1 MAKFDYDE
9 LIKKVVDADEQ
20 GLMNT
25 VKDALNVGLSPSE
38 IIMKGIG
45 AGLKIVGDKF
55 ERGEFWLTN
64 LVSSADIVQ
73 KALKELLEPEIVKR
87 KEVRKS
93 LGKVVIGTV
102 EGDVHDIGKSIV
114 IAMLIAEGFEV
125 IDIGTDVPAEAFIDK
140 VKEVNA
146 NVVGASAM
154 LTTTALKQK
163 ELANALKNE
172 GLIGKVQYII
182 GGVAAS
188 KEWAEEIGA
197 AYAVDSVETP
207 KVIKKILGLQL
218 S

>member
-1 MAKFDYDE
+1 MAKFDYE
-9 LIKKVVDADEQ
+9 EMIKKVVDADET
-20 GLMNT
+20 GLMNA
-25 VKDALNVGLSPSE
+25 VKNALNLGLSPGD

-45 AGLKIVGDKF
+45 AGLKIVGDKY

-64 LVSSADIVQ
+64 LVTSADIVQ
-73 KALKELLEPEIVKR
+73 KALKELLEPEISKR

-114 IAMLIAEGFEV
+114 IAMLIAEGFE
-125 IDIGTDVPAEAFIDK
+125 IFDLGTDVPTKTFIDK
-140 VKEVNA
+140 IKEVNA
-146 NVVGASAM
+146 DVVGASAM

-163 ELANALKNE
+163 ELADALKNE
-172 GLIGKVQYII
+172 GLIDKVQYII

-197 AYAVDSVETP
+197 SYAIDSVEAP
-207 KVIKKILGLQL
+207 KVIKKILGIGI

>member
-1 MAKFDYDE
+1 MAEFDYGE
-9 LIKKVVDADEQ
+9 MIKKVVDADEQ
-20 GLMNT
+20 GLFNT
-25 VKDALNVGLSPSE
+25 VKNALNLGLSPSD

-45 AGLKIVGDKF
+45 AGLKIVGGKY

-64 LVSSADIVQ
+64 LVTSADIVQ
-73 KALKELLEPEIVKR
+73 KALKELLEPEIIKR

-114 IAMLIAEGFEV
+114 IAMLVAEGFE
-125 IDIGTDVPAEAFIDK
+125 IFDIGTDVPTKAFIDK
-140 VKEVNA
+140 IKEVNA
-146 NVVGASAM
+146 DVVGASAM

-163 ELANALKNE
+163 ELADALKKE
-172 GLIGKVQYII
+172 GLIHKVQYMI

-197 AYAVDSVETP
+197 SYAIDSVEAP
-207 KVIKKILGLQL
+207 KVIKKILGIGI

>member
-1 MAKFDYDE
+1 MVEFDYDE
-9 LIKKVVDADEQ
+9 IIKKVVDADEQ
-20 GLMNT
+20 GLMNA
-25 VKDALNVGLSPSE
+25 VKNALGLGLSPGD

-45 AGLKIVGDKF
+45 AGLKIVGEKF
-55 ERGEFWLTN
+55 EQGEFWLTN

-73 KALKELLEPEIVKR
+73 KALKGLLEPEIIKR

-93 LGKVVIGTV
+93 LGKVVMGTV

-125 IDIGTDVPAEAFIDK
+125 IDIGTDVTTKAFIDK
-140 VKEVNA
+140 IKEVNA

-163 ELANALKNE
+163 ELADTLKNE
-172 GLIGKVQYII
+172 GLIDKVQYII

-197 AYAVDSVETP
+197 SYAIDSVETP
-207 KVIKKILGLQL
+207 KVIKKILGI

>member
-1 MAKFDYDE
+1 MTEFDYE
-9 LIKKVVDADEQ
+9 EMIKKVVDADEK
-20 GLMNT
+20 GLLDA
-25 VKDALNVGLSPSE
+25 VKNALNVGLSPSD

-45 AGLKIVGDKF
+45 AGLKIVGGKF

-73 KALKELLEPEIVKR
+73 KALKGLLEPEIIKR

-114 IAMLIAEGFEV
+114 IAMLIAEGFE
-125 IDIGTDVPAEAFIDK
+125 IFDIGTDVSTKAFIDK
-140 VKEVNA
+140 IKEVNA
-146 NVVGASAM
+146 DVVGASAM
-154 LTTTALKQK
+154 LTTTALNQK
-163 ELANALKNE
+163 ELADALKNE
-172 GLIGKVQYII
+172 GLIDKVQYII

-188 KEWAEEIGA
+188 REWAEEIGA
-197 AYAVDSVETP
+197 SYALDSVEAP
-207 KVIKKILGLQL
+207 KVVKKILGI

>member
-1 MAKFDYDE
+1 MVEFNYDE
-9 LIKKVVDADEQ
+9 MIKKVVDADEQ
-20 GLMNT
+20 GLMNA
-25 VKDALNVGLSPSE
+25 VKNALNLGLSPSD
-38 IIMKGIG
+38 IIMKGVG
-45 AGLKIVGDKF
+45 AGLKIVGGKF

-73 KALKELLEPEIVKR
+73 KALKGLLEPEIIKR

-93 LGKVVIGTV
+93 LGKVVMGTV

-125 IDIGTDVPAEAFIDK
+125 IDIGTDVTTKAFIDK
-140 VKEVNA
+140 IKEVNA

-163 ELANALKNE
+163 ELADALKNE
-172 GLIGKVQYII
+172 GLISKVQYII

-197 AYAVDSVETP
+197 SYAIDSVETP
-207 KVIKKILGLQL
+207 KVIKKILGIGI

>member
-1 MAKFDYDE
+1 MVEFDYDE
-9 LIKKVVDADEQ
+9 MIKKVVDADEQ

-25 VKDALNVGLSPSE
+25 VKNALNLGLSPSD
-38 IIMKGIG
+38 IIMKGVG
-45 AGLKIVGDKF
+45 AGLKIVGDKY

-64 LVSSADIVQ
+64 LVSSADIAQ
-73 KALKELLEPEIVKR
+73 KALKGLLEPEIIKR

-93 LGKVVIGTV
+93 LGKIVIGTV

-114 IAMLIAEGFEV
+114 IAMLIAEGFE
-125 IDIGTDVPAEAFIDK
+125 IFDIGTDVTTKTFIDK
-140 VKEVNA
+140 IKEVNA
-146 NVVGASAM
+146 DVVGASAM

-197 AYAVDSVETP
+197 SYAIDSVETT
-207 KVIKKILGLQL
+207 KVIKKILGMQL

>member
-1 MAKFDYDE
+1 MVEFDYE
-9 LIKKVVDADEQ
+9 EMIKKVVDADEN
-20 GLMNT
+20 GLLNA
-25 VKDALNVGLSPSE
+25 VKNALNLGLSPGD

-45 AGLKIVGDKF
+45 AGLKIVGDKY

-64 LVSSADIVQ
+64 LVTSAEIAQ
-73 KALKELLEPEIVKR
+73 KALKEMLEPEIIKR
-87 KEVRKS
+87 KEVRES

-114 IAMLIAEGFEV
+114 FAMLVAEGFE
-125 IDIGTDVPAEAFIDK
+125 IFDLGTDVPTKAFIDK

-146 NVVGASAM
+146 DVVGASAM

-163 ELANALKNE
+163 ELADALKNE
-172 GLIGKVQYII
+172 GLIDKVQYII

-197 AYAVDSVETP
+197 SYAIDSVEAP
-207 KVIKKILGLQL
+207 KVIKKILGI

>member
-1 MAKFDYDE
+1 MAKFDYE
-9 LIKKVVDADEQ
+9 EMIKKVVDADET
-20 GLMNT
+20 GLMNA
-25 VKDALNVGLSPSE
+25 VKNALNLGLSPGD

-45 AGLKIVGDKF
+45 AGLKIVGDKY

-64 LVSSADIVQ
+64 LVTSADIVQ
-73 KALKELLEPEIVKR
+73 KALKELLEPEIIKR

-114 IAMLIAEGFEV
+114 IAMLIAEGFE
-125 IDIGTDVPAEAFIDK
+125 IFDLGTDIPTKTFIDK
-140 VKEVNA
+140 IKEVNA
-146 NVVGASAM
+146 DVVGASAM

-163 ELANALKNE
+163 ELADALKSE
-172 GLIGKVQYII
+172 GLIDKVQYII

-197 AYAVDSVETP
+197 SYAIDSVETS
-207 KVIKKILGLQL
+207 KVIKKILGIGI

>member
-1 MAKFDYDE
+1 MAKFDYE
-9 LIKKVVDADEQ
+9 EIIKKVVDADET
-20 GLMNT
+20 GLMNA
-25 VKDALNVGLSPSE
+25 VKNALNLGLSPGD

-64 LVSSADIVQ
+64 LVTSADIVQ
-73 KALKELLEPEIVKR
+73 KALKELLEPEIIKR

-114 IAMLIAEGFEV
+114 IAMLIAEGFE
-125 IDIGTDVPAEAFIDK
+125 IFDLGTDVPTKTFIDK
-140 VKEVNA
+140 IKEVNA
-146 NVVGASAM
+146 DVVGASAM

-163 ELANALKNE
+163 ELVDALKSE
-172 GLIGKVQYII
+172 GLIDKVQYII

-197 AYAVDSVETP
+197 SYAIDSVETS
-207 KVIKKILGLQL
+207 KVIKKILGIGI

>member
-1 MAKFDYDE
+1 MAEFDYDE
-9 LIKKVVDADEQ
+9 MIKKVVDADEQ
-20 GLMNT
+20 GLMNA
-25 VKDALNVGLSPSE
+25 VKNALGLGLSPGD

-45 AGLKIVGDKF
+45 AGLKIVGDKY

-73 KALKELLEPEIVKR
+73 KALKELLEPEIIKR

-93 LGKVVIGTV
+93 LGKIVIGTV

-114 IAMLIAEGFEV
+114 IAMLIAEGFE
-125 IDIGTDVPAEAFIDK
+125 IFDLGTDVPTKAFIDK
-140 VKEVNA
+140 IKEVNA
-146 NVVGASAM
+146 DVVGASAM

-163 ELANALKNE
+163 ELADALKKE
-172 GLIGKVQYII
+172 GLIRKVQYII

-197 AYAVDSVETP
+197 SYAIDSVEAA
-207 KVIKKILGLQL
+207 KVIKKILGIGI

>member
-1 MAKFDYDE
+1 MTEFDYE
-9 LIKKVVDADEQ
+9 EMIKKVVDADEQ
-20 GLMNT
+20 GLMNA
-25 VKDALNVGLSPSE
+25 VKNALGLGLSPGD

-45 AGLKIVGDKF
+45 AGLKIVGDKY

-73 KALKELLEPEIVKR
+73 KALKELLEPEIIKR

-93 LGKVVIGTV
+93 LGKIVIGTV

-114 IAMLIAEGFEV
+114 IAMLIAEGFE
-125 IDIGTDVPAEAFIDK
+125 IFDLGTDVPTKAFIDK
-140 VKEVNA
+140 IKEVNA
-146 NVVGASAM
+146 DVVGASAM

-163 ELANALKNE
+163 ELADALKKE
-172 GLIGKVQYII
+172 GLIRKVQYMI
-182 GGVAAS
+182 GGVATS

-197 AYAVDSVETP
+197 SYAIDSVEAA
-207 KVIKKILGLQL
+207 KVIKKILGIGI

>member
-1 MAKFDYDE
+1 MVEFDYDE
-9 LIKKVVDADEQ
+9 MIKKVVDADEQ

-25 VKDALNVGLSPSE
+25 VKNALNLGLSPSD
-38 IIMKGIG
+38 IIMKGVG
-45 AGLKIVGDKF
+45 AGLKIVGDKY

-64 LVSSADIVQ
+64 LVSSADIAQ
-73 KALKELLEPEIVKR
+73 KALKGLLEPEIIKR

-93 LGKVVIGTV
+93 LGKIVIGTV

-114 IAMLIAEGFEV
+114 IAMLIAEGFE
-125 IDIGTDVPAEAFIDK
+125 IFDIGTDVTTKAFIDK
-140 VKEVNA
+140 IKEVNA
-146 NVVGASAM
+146 DVVGASAM

-197 AYAVDSVETP
+197 SYAIDSVETT
-207 KVIKKILGLQL
+207 KVIKKILGMQL

>member
-1 MAKFDYDE
+1 MTEFDYDE
-9 LIKKVVDADEQ
+9 MIKKVVDADEK
-20 GLMNT
+20 GLLDA
-25 VKDALNVGLSPSE
+25 VKNALNVGLSPSD

-45 AGLKIVGDKF
+45 AGLKIVGGKF

-73 KALKELLEPEIVKR
+73 KALKGLLEPEIIKR

-114 IAMLIAEGFEV
+114 IAMLIAEGFE
-125 IDIGTDVPAEAFIDK
+125 IFDIGTDVSTKAFIDK
-140 VKEVNA
+140 IKEVNA
-146 NVVGASAM
+146 DVVGASAM
-154 LTTTALKQK
+154 LTTTALNQK
-163 ELANALKNE
+163 ELADALKNE
-172 GLIGKVQYII
+172 GLIDKVQYII

-188 KEWAEEIGA
+188 REWAEEIGA
-197 AYAVDSVETP
+197 SYALDSVEAP
-207 KVIKKILGLQL
+207 KVVKKILGI

>member
-1 MAKFDYDE
+1 MAEFNYE
-9 LIKKVVDADEQ
+9 EMINKVVDADEE
-20 GLMNT
+20 GLLNE
-25 VKDALNVGLSPSE
+25 VKNALNLGLSPGD
-38 IIMKGIG
+38 IIMKGVG

-73 KALKELLEPEIVKR
+73 KALKGLLEPEIIKR

-93 LGKVVIGTV
+93 LGKIVIGTV

-114 IAMLIAEGFEV
+114 IAMLIAEGFE
-125 IDIGTDVPAEAFIDK
+125 IFDLGTDVPTKTFIDK
-140 VKEVNA
+140 IKEVNA
-146 NVVGASAM
+146 DVVGASAM

-163 ELANALKNE
+163 ELADTLKSE
-172 GLIGKVQYII
+172 GLIDKVQYIV

-188 KEWAEEIGA
+188 KAWAEEIGA
-197 AYAVDSVETP
+197 SYAIDSVETT
-207 KVIKKILGLQL
+207 KVIKKILGI

>member
-1 MAKFDYDE
+1 MTEFDYE
-9 LIKKVVDADEQ
+9 EMIKKVVDADEQ
-20 GLMNT
+20 GLMNA
-25 VKDALNVGLSPSE
+25 VKNALGLGLSPGD

-45 AGLKIVGDKF
+45 AGLKIVGDKY

-73 KALKELLEPEIVKR
+73 KALKELLEPEIIKR

-93 LGKVVIGTV
+93 LGKIVIGTV

-114 IAMLIAEGFEV
+114 IAMLIAEGFE
-125 IDIGTDVPAEAFIDK
+125 IFDLGTDVPTKAFIDK
-140 VKEVNA
+140 IKEVNA
-146 NVVGASAM
+146 DVVGASAM

-163 ELANALKNE
+163 ELADALKKE
-172 GLIGKVQYII
+172 GLIREVQYMI
-182 GGVAAS
+182 GGVATS

-197 AYAVDSVETP
+197 SYALDSVEAA
-207 KVIKKILGLQL
+207 KVIKKILGIGI

>member
-1 MAKFDYDE
+1 MVEFDYDE
-9 LIKKVVDADEQ
+9 MIKKVVDADEQ

-25 VKDALNVGLSPSE
+25 VKNALNFGLSPSD
-38 IIMKGIG
+38 IIMKGVG
-45 AGLKIVGDKF
+45 AGLKIVGDKY

-64 LVSSADIVQ
+64 LVSSADIAQ
-73 KALKELLEPEIVKR
+73 KALKGLLEPEIIKR

-93 LGKVVIGTV
+93 LGKIVIGTV

-114 IAMLIAEGFEV
+114 IAMLIAEGFE
-125 IDIGTDVPAEAFIDK
+125 IFDIGTDVTTKTFIDK
-140 VKEVNA
+140 IKEVNA
-146 NVVGASAM
+146 DVVGASAM

-197 AYAVDSVETP
+197 SYAIDSVETT
-207 KVIKKILGLQL
+207 KVIKKILGMQL

>member
-1 MAKFDYDE
+1 MAEFDYE
-9 LIKKVVDADEQ
+9 EMIKKVVDADET
-20 GLMNT
+20 GLMNA
-25 VKDALNVGLSPSE
+25 VKNALNLGLSPGD

-45 AGLKIVGDKF
+45 VGLKIVGDKY

-73 KALKELLEPEIVKR
+73 KALKELLEPEIIKR

-114 IAMLIAEGFEV
+114 IAMLIAEGFE
-125 IDIGTDVPAEAFIDK
+125 IFDLGTDVPTKTFIDK
-140 VKEVNA
+140 IKEVNA
-146 NVVGASAM
+146 DVVGASAM

-163 ELANALKNE
+163 ELVDALKSE
-172 GLIGKVQYII
+172 GLIDKVQYII

-197 AYAVDSVETP
+197 SYAIDSVETS
-207 KVIKKILGLQL
+207 KVIKKILGIGI

>member
-1 MAKFDYDE
+1 MTEFDYE
-9 LIKKVVDADEQ
+9 EMIKKVVDADEQ
-20 GLMNT
+20 GLMNA
-25 VKDALNVGLSPSE
+25 VKNALGLGLSPGD

-45 AGLKIVGDKF
+45 AGLKIVGDKY

-73 KALKELLEPEIVKR
+73 KALKELLEPEIIKR

-93 LGKVVIGTV
+93 LGKIVMGTV

-114 IAMLIAEGFEV
+114 IAMLIAEGFE
-125 IDIGTDVPAEAFIDK
+125 IFDLGTDVPTKAFIDK
-140 VKEVNA
+140 IKEVNA
-146 NVVGASAM
+146 DVVGASAM

-163 ELANALKNE
+163 ELADALKKE
-172 GLIGKVQYII
+172 GLIRKVQYMI
-182 GGVAAS
+182 GGVATS

-197 AYAVDSVETP
+197 SYAIDSVETA
-207 KVIKKILGLQL
+207 KVIKKILGIGI

>member
-1 MAKFDYDE
+1 MPEFDYE
-9 LIKKVVDADEQ
+9 EMIKKVVDADEQ
-20 GLMNT
+20 GLMST
-25 VKDALNVGLSPSE
+25 VKNALSLGLSPSD

-45 AGLKIVGDKF
+45 AGLKIVGDKY

-73 KALKELLEPEIVKR
+73 KALKELLEPEMIKR

-93 LGKVVIGTV
+93 LGKIVIGTV

-114 IAMLIAEGFEV
+114 IAMLIAEGFE
-125 IDIGTDVPAEAFIDK
+125 IFDLGTDVPIKTFIDK
-140 VKEVNA
+140 IKEVNA
-146 NVVGASAM
+146 DVVGASAM

-163 ELANALKNE
+163 ELADSLKSE
-172 GLIGKVQYII
+172 GLIDKVQYII

-197 AYAVDSVETP
+197 SYAIDSVGAP
-207 KVIKKILGLQL
+207 KIIKKILGIGI

>member
-1 MAKFDYDE
+1 MVEFDYDE
-9 LIKKVVDADEQ
+9 MIKKVVDADEQ

-25 VKDALNVGLSPSE
+25 VKNALNFGLSPSD
-38 IIMKGIG
+38 IIMKGVG
-45 AGLKIVGDKF
+45 AGLKIVGDKY

-64 LVSSADIVQ
+64 LVSSADIAQ
-73 KALKELLEPEIVKR
+73 KALKGLLEPEIIKR

-93 LGKVVIGTV
+93 LGKIVMGTV

-114 IAMLIAEGFEV
+114 IAMLIAEGFE
-125 IDIGTDVPAEAFIDK
+125 IFDIGTDVTTKTFIDK
-140 VKEVNA
+140 IKEVNA
-146 NVVGASAM
+146 DVVGASAM

-197 AYAVDSVETP
+197 SYAIDSVETT
-207 KVIKKILGLQL
+207 KVIKKILGMQL

>member
-1 MAKFDYDE
+1 MAEFNYE
-9 LIKKVVDADEQ
+9 EIIKKVVDADET
-20 GLMNT
+20 GFMNA
-25 VKDALNVGLSPSE
+25 VKNALNLGLSPGD

-45 AGLKIVGDKF
+45 VGLKIVGDKY

-73 KALKELLEPEIVKR
+73 KALKELLEPEIIKR
-87 KEVRKS
+87 KEVRES

-114 IAMLIAEGFEV
+114 IAMLIAEGFE
-125 IDIGTDVPAEAFIDK
+125 IFDLGTDVPTKTFIDK

-146 NVVGASAM
+146 DVVGASAM

-163 ELANALKNE
+163 ELADALKNE
-172 GLIGKVQYII
+172 GLIDKVQYII

-188 KEWAEEIGA
+188 REWAEEIGA
-197 AYAVDSVETP
+197 SYALDSIKTT
-207 KVIKKILGLQL
+207 KVIKKILGI

>member
-1 MAKFDYDE
+1 MAKFDYE
-9 LIKKVVDADEQ
+9 EIIKKVVDADET
-20 GLMNT
+20 GLMNA
-25 VKDALNVGLSPSE
+25 VKNALNLGLSPGD

-64 LVSSADIVQ
+64 LVTSADIVQ
-73 KALKELLEPEIVKR
+73 KALKELLEPEIIKR

-114 IAMLIAEGFEV
+114 VAMLIAEGFE
-125 IDIGTDVPAEAFIDK
+125 IFDLGTDVPTKTFIDK
-140 VKEVNA
+140 IKEVNA
-146 NVVGASAM
+146 DVVGASAM

-163 ELANALKNE
+163 ELVDALKSE
-172 GLIGKVQYII
+172 GLIDKVQYII

-197 AYAVDSVETP
+197 SYAIDSVETS
-207 KVIKKILGLQL
+207 KVIKKILGIGI

>member
-1 MAKFDYDE
+1 MVEFDYDE
-9 LIKKVVDADEQ
+9 MIKKVVDADEQ
-20 GLMNT
+20 GLMDE
-25 VKDALNVGLSPSE
+25 VKNALNLGLSPGD

-73 KALKELLEPEIVKR
+73 KALKGLLEPEIVRR

-93 LGKVVIGTV
+93 LGKIVIGTV

-114 IAMLIAEGFEV
+114 IAMLIAEGFE
-125 IDIGTDVPAEAFIDK
+125 IFDLGTDVPTKAFIDK
-140 VKEVNA
+140 IKEVNA
-146 NVVGASAM
+146 DVVGASAM

-163 ELANALKNE
+163 ELADTLKSE
-172 GLIGKVQYII
+172 GLIDKVQYVV

-197 AYAVDSVETP
+197 SYAIDSVETT
-207 KVIKKILGLQL
+207 KVIKKILGIEI

>member
-1 MAKFDYDE
+1 MTEFDYE
-9 LIKKVVDADEQ
+9 EMIKKVVDADEQ
-20 GLMNT
+20 GLMNA
-25 VKDALNVGLSPSE
+25 VKNALGLGLSPDD

-45 AGLKIVGDKF
+45 AGLKIVGDKY

-73 KALKELLEPEIVKR
+73 KALKELLEPEIIKR

-93 LGKVVIGTV
+93 LGKIVIGTV

-114 IAMLIAEGFEV
+114 IAMLIAEGFE
-125 IDIGTDVPAEAFIDK
+125 IFDLGTDVPTKAFIDK
-140 VKEVNA
+140 IKEVNA
-146 NVVGASAM
+146 DVVGASAM

-163 ELANALKNE
+163 ELADALKKE
-172 GLIGKVQYII
+172 GLIREVQYMI
-182 GGVAAS
+182 GGVATS

-197 AYAVDSVETP
+197 SYAIDSVETA
-207 KVIKKILGLQL
+207 KVIKKILGIGI

>member
-1 MAKFDYDE
+1 MAEFDYE
-9 LIKKVVDADEQ
+9 EIIKKVVDADEK
-20 GLMNT
+20 GLLNA
-25 VKDALNVGLSPSE
+25 VKNALNLGLSPGD
-38 IIMKGIG
+38 IIMKGVG
-45 AGLKIVGDKF
+45 AGLKIVGDKY

-64 LVSSADIVQ
+64 LVTSADIVQ
-73 KALKELLEPEIVKR
+73 KALKEMLEPEIIKR
-87 KEVRKS
+87 KEVRES

-114 IAMLIAEGFEV
+114 FAMLVAEGFE
-125 IDIGTDVPAEAFIDK
+125 IFDLGTDVPTKAFIDK

-146 NVVGASAM
+146 DVVGASAM

-163 ELANALKNE
+163 ELADALKNE
-172 GLIGKVQYII
+172 GLIDKVQYII

-197 AYAVDSVETP
+197 SYAIDSVEAP
-207 KVIKKILGLQL
+207 KVIKKILGI

>member
-1 MAKFDYDE
+1 MAEFNYE
-9 LIKKVVDADEQ
+9 EMINKVVDADEE
-20 GLMNT
+20 GLLNE
-25 VKDALNVGLSPSE
+25 VKNALNLGLSPGD

-45 AGLKIVGDKF
+45 TGLKIVGDKF

-73 KALKELLEPEIVKR
+73 KALKELLEPEIIRR

-93 LGKVVIGTV
+93 LGKIVIGTV

-114 IAMLIAEGFEV
+114 IAMLIAEGFE
-125 IDIGTDVPAEAFIDK
+125 IFDLGTDVPTKAFIDK
-140 VKEVNA
+140 IKEVNA
-146 NVVGASAM
+146 DVVGASAM

-163 ELANALKNE
+163 ELANTLKNE
-172 GLIGKVQYII
+172 GLIDKVQYII

-197 AYAVDSVETP
+197 SYALDSVETT
-207 KVIKKILGLQL
+207 KVIKKILGI
-218 S
+218 

>member
-1 MAKFDYDE
+1 MAEFDYE
-9 LIKKVVDADEQ
+9 EIIKKVVDADEK
-20 GLMNT
+20 GLLNA
-25 VKDALNVGLSPSE
+25 VKNALNLGLSPGD
-38 IIMKGIG
+38 IIMKGVG
-45 AGLKIVGDKF
+45 AGLKIVGDKY

-64 LVSSADIVQ
+64 LVTSADIVQ
-73 KALKELLEPEIVKR
+73 KALKEMLEPEIIKR
-87 KEVRKS
+87 KEVRES

-114 IAMLIAEGFEV
+114 FAMLVAEGFE
-125 IDIGTDVPAEAFIDK
+125 IFDLGTDVPTKAFIDK

-146 NVVGASAM
+146 DVVGASAM

-163 ELANALKNE
+163 ELADALKNE
-172 GLIGKVQYII
+172 GLINKVQYII

-197 AYAVDSVETP
+197 SYAIDSVEAP
-207 KVIKKILGLQL
+207 KVIKKILGI

>member
-1 MAKFDYDE
+1 MVEFDYE
-9 LIKKVVDADEQ
+9 EMIKKVVDADES
-20 GLMNT
+20 GLMNA
-25 VKDALNVGLSPSE
+25 VKNALGLGLSPGD

-45 AGLKIVGDKF
+45 AGLKIVGEKF
-55 ERGEFWLTN
+55 EQGEFWLTN

-73 KALKELLEPEIVKR
+73 KALKGLLEPEIVRR

-93 LGKVVIGTV
+93 LGKIVMGTV

-125 IDIGTDVPAEAFIDK
+125 FDIGTDVTTKAFIDK
-140 VKEVNA
+140 IKEVNA

-163 ELANALKNE
+163 ELADALKNE

-197 AYAVDSVETP
+197 SYAVDSVETP
-207 KVIKKILGLQL
+207 KVIKKILGIGL

>member
-1 MAKFDYDE
+1 MTEFDYE
-9 LIKKVVDADEQ
+9 EMIKKVVDADEQ
-20 GLMNT
+20 GLMNA
-25 VKDALNVGLSPSE
+25 VKNALGLGLSPGD

-45 AGLKIVGDKF
+45 AGLKIVGDKY

-73 KALKELLEPEIVKR
+73 KALKELLEPEIIKR

-93 LGKVVIGTV
+93 LGKIVIGTV

-114 IAMLIAEGFEV
+114 IAMLIAEGFE
-125 IDIGTDVPAEAFIDK
+125 IFDLGTDVPTKAFIDK
-140 VKEVNA
+140 IKEVNA
-146 NVVGASAM
+146 DVVGASAM

-163 ELANALKNE
+163 ELADALKKE
-172 GLIGKVQYII
+172 GLIREVQYMI
-182 GGVAAS
+182 GGVATS

-197 AYAVDSVETP
+197 SYAIDSVEAA
-207 KVIKKILGLQL
+207 KVIKKILGIGI